1 MGTSEYYTR
10 YNPDQLSK
18 IGNTIIYL
26 SQSID
31 KLSKTKLLKLLY
43 ILDEISIKRSG
54 IPILNLKFKT
64 WKFGPVS
71 EDIFVELSSE
81 PSFLKEYFQKQ
92 IVGDNLYILPN
103 GKFKDDEFSQNDLD
117 LMDFVIKEFGDKTA
131 KELISYTHRE
141 NSPWY
146 NTAKKNSVLELL
158 QNEQINNTEFVVD
171 MSELVKYDERKSALY
186 EDFKIYHNV

>member
-1 MGTSEYYTR
+1 MEASEYYTQ
-10 YNPDQLSK
+10 YNADQLSK

-26 SQSID
+26 SKNID

-54 IPILNLKFKT
+54 IPILNLKFKA

-81 PSFLKEYFQKQ
+81 PSFLKDYFLKR
-92 IVGDNLYILPN
+92 IEGDNLYILPN
-103 GKFKDDEFSQNDLD
+103 GEFNDDEFSQNDLD
-117 LMDFVIKEFGDKTA
+117 LMDFVIKEFGGKTA
-131 KELISYTHRE
+131 KDLISYTHRK

-171 MSELVKYDERKSALY
+171 MGELIKYDERKSALY
-186 EDFKIYHNV
+186 EDFKIFQ